1 MNHETAWKLSQALA
15 EAGIAHTLEC
25 GYHENANPP
34 VQCRVDVRIPRR
46 YDGGVAAAVK
56 AIEVIGEQLGLVLA
70 TSMMGEGL
78 TFSTPTP
85 GEILRAA
92 EVT

>member
-1 MNHETAWKLSQALA
+1 MNHDTAMKLSAALS
-15 EAGIAHTLEC
+15 EAGVSHTIFV
-25 GYHENANPP
+25 GIHENMMPP
-34 VQCRVDVRIPRR
+34 VQCTIDVRIPRR
-46 YDGGVAAAVK
+46 YDGGVAAAVR

-85 GEILRAA
+85 GELLRQR